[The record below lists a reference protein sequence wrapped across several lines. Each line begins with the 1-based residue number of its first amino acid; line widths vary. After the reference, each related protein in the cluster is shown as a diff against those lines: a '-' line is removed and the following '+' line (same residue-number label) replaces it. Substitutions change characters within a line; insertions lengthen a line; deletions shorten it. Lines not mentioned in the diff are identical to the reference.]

1 MDFKEFVNKLE
12 QDLKEAL
19 SDISPGAQV
28 RQTPVEKLQA
38 SSYTGISITPADT
51 NIGMNLN
58 ADQLFAQMQEGRS
71 YEGVLAAAVSQAE
84 RGLHDM
90 PSVDVQSITNYETAK
105 NLLCFEVVGTEQNAD
120 MLANIPH
127 TDVENMSMV
136 YRLQLDSNEHG
147 ASTVLITNAM
157 MEQYGVTKEQL
168 DADAMEN
175 APEIRPASFKT
186 MAEVMAEMM
195 GMPVEMM
202 PQDMAPPMY
211 VATNEDKVQGAAV
224 MFYPNFMDQAAK
236 ELGGDVFVLPSSV
249 HEVLILPDDG
259 NMSVGELRDMVT
271 TINATEVSAQD
282 RLADSVYH
290 YDAAARVFELGEKFE
305 ERQAQKENAKEERSS
320 VLKDLKDKKQDMDL
334 KPKAPGRPKT
344 KDEPAIG

>member
-12 QDLKEAL
+12 QDLKDFL
-19 SDISPGAQV
+19 SDTSPGAQI

-38 SSYTGISITPADT
+38 GSYTGISITPADT
-51 NIGMNLN
+51 NVGMNIN
-58 ADQLFAQMQEGRS
+58 ADQLYAQMQDGRS
-71 YEGVLAAAVSQAE
+71 YEGVLAMALSQVE
-84 RGLHDM
+84 HGMRDM
-90 PSVDVQSITNYETAK
+90 PAVDIQSITNYETAK

-127 TDVENMSMV
+127 TDMENMSMV
-136 YRLQLDSNEHG
+136 YRLQLDSNAQG
-147 ASTVLITNAM
+147 TSTILITNAM
-157 MEQYGVTKEQL
+157 MEQYGITKDHL
-168 DADAMEN
+168 HADAMEN

-186 MAEVMAEMM
+186 MVEVMAEMM

-211 VATNEDKVQGAAV
+211 VATNEYKVQGAAV
-224 MFYPNFMDQAAK
+224 MFYPDFMDQAAK

-259 NMSVGELRDMVT
+259 NMSVDELRDMVT

-305 ERQAQKENAKEERSS
+305 ERQAQKESTKEGRSS
-320 VLKDLKDKKQDMDL
+320 VMKDLKDKKQDMDL
-334 KPKAPGRPKT
+334 KPKTPGRPKA

>member
-12 QDLKEAL
+12 QDLKDFL
-19 SDISPGAQV
+19 SDTSPGAQV

-38 SSYTGISITPADT
+38 GSYTGISITPADT
-51 NIGMNLN
+51 NVGMNIN
-58 ADQLFAQMQEGRS
+58 ADQLYAQMQDGRS
-71 YEGVLAAAVSQAE
+71 YEGVLAMALSQVE
-84 RGLHDM
+84 HGMHDM
-90 PSVDVQSITNYETAK
+90 PAVDIQSITNYETAK
-105 NLLCFEVVGTEQNAD
+105 NLLCFEVVGTKQNAD

-127 TDVENMSMV
+127 TDMENMSMV
-136 YRLQLDSNEHG
+136 YRLQLDSNAQG
-147 ASTVLITNAM
+147 TSTILITNAM
-157 MEQYGVTKEQL
+157 MEQYGITKDQL
-168 DADAMEN
+168 HADAMEN

-186 MAEVMAEMM
+186 MAEIMAEMM

-224 MFYPNFMDQAAK
+224 MFYPDFMDQAAK

-259 NMSVGELRDMVT
+259 NMSVEELRDMVT

-282 RLADSVYH
+282 RLTDSVYH
-290 YDAAARVFELGEKFE
+290 YDADARIFELGEKFE

-334 KPKAPGRPKT
+334 KPKSPGRPKS

>member
-12 QDLKEAL
+12 QDLKEVL

-38 SSYTGISITPADT
+38 GSYTGISITPADT

-168 DADAMEN
+168 HADAMEN

-211 VATNEDKVQGAAV
+211 VATNEDKARGAAV
-224 MFYPNFMDQAAK
+224 MFYPDFMDQAAK

-259 NMSVGELRDMVT
+259 NMSVDELRDMVT
-271 TINATEVSAQD
+271 TINATEVSAHD

-290 YDAAARVFELGEKFE
+290 YDAATRVFELGEKFE
-305 ERQAQKENAKEERSS
+305 ERQTQKENAKEERSS

>member
-12 QDLKEAL
+12 QDLKDFL
-19 SDISPGAQV
+19 SDTSPGAQV

-38 SSYTGISITPADT
+38 GSYTGISITPADT
-51 NIGMNLN
+51 NVGMNIN
-58 ADQLFAQMQEGRS
+58 ADQLYAQMQEGRS
-71 YEGVLAAAVSQAE
+71 YEGVLAMALSQVE
-84 RGLHDM
+84 HGMRDM
-90 PSVDVQSITNYETAK
+90 PAVDIQSITNYETAR

-127 TDVENMSMV
+127 TDMENMSMV
-136 YRLQLDSNEHG
+136 YRLQLDSNAQG
-147 ASTVLITNAM
+147 TSTILITNAM
-157 MEQYGVTKEQL
+157 IEQYGITKDQL
-168 DADAMEN
+168 HADAMEN

-224 MFYPNFMDQAAK
+224 MFYPDFMDQAAK
-236 ELGGDVFVLPSSV
+236 ELG
-249 HEVLILPDDG
+249 
-259 NMSVGELRDMVT
+259 
-271 TINATEVSAQD
+271 
-282 RLADSVYH
+282 
-290 YDAAARVFELGEKFE
+290 EKFE
-305 ERQAQKENAKEERSS
+305 ERQEQKENAKEERSS

-334 KPKAPGRPKT
+334 KPKSPGRPKS

>member
-38 SSYTGISITPADT
+38 GSYTGISITPADT

-168 DADAMEN
+168 HADAMEN
-175 APEIRPASFKT
+175 L
-186 MAEVMAEMM
+186 
-195 GMPVEMM
+195 
-202 PQDMAPPMY
+202 
-211 VATNEDKVQGAAV
+211 
-224 MFYPNFMDQAAK
+224 YP
-236 ELGGDVFVLPSSV
+236 G
-249 HEVLILPDDG
+249 
-259 NMSVGELRDMVT
+259 
-271 TINATEVSAQD
+271 
-282 RLADSVYH
+282 
-290 YDAAARVFELGEKFE
+290 
-305 ERQAQKENAKEERSS
+305 
-320 VLKDLKDKKQDMDL
+320 
-334 KPKAPGRPKT
+334 
-344 KDEPAIG
+344 

>member
-12 QDLKEAL
+12 QDLKEVL
-19 SDISPGAQV
+19 SDTSPGAQV

-38 SSYTGISITPADT
+38 GSYTGISITPADT
-51 NIGMNLN
+51 NVGMNIN
-58 ADQLFAQMQEGRS
+58 ADQLYAQMQDGRS
-71 YEGVLAAAVSQAE
+71 YEGVLAMALSQVD

-90 PSVDVQSITNYETAK
+90 PAVDVQSITNYETAK

-127 TDVENMSMV
+127 TDMENMSMV
-136 YRLQLDSNEHG
+136 YRLQLDSNAQG
-147 ASTVLITNAM
+147 TSTILITNAM
-157 MEQYGVTKEQL
+157 MEQYGITKDQL
-168 DADAMEN
+168 HADAMEN

-195 GMPVEMM
+195 GMPIEMM

-224 MFYPNFMDQAAK
+224 MFYRDFMDQAAK

-249 HEVLILPDDG
+249 HEILILPDDG
-259 NMSVGELRDMVT
+259 NMSVDELRDMVT

-282 RLADSVYH
+282 RLTDSVYH
-290 YDAAARVFELGEKFE
+290 YDGGARIFELGEKFE

-320 VLKDLKDKKQDMDL
+320 VLKDLKEKKQDMDL
-334 KPKAPGRPKT
+334 KPKSPGRPKS

>member
-12 QDLKEAL
+12 QDLKDFL
-19 SDISPGAQV
+19 SDTSPGAQV

-38 SSYTGISITPADT
+38 GSYTGISITPADT
-51 NIGMNLN
+51 NVGMNIN
-58 ADQLFAQMQEGRS
+58 ADQLYAQMQDGRS
-71 YEGVLAAAVSQAE
+71 YEGVLAMALSQVE
-84 RGLHDM
+84 HGMHDM
-90 PSVDVQSITNYETAK
+90 PAVDIQSITNYETAK

-127 TDVENMSMV
+127 TDMENMSMV
-136 YRLQLDSNEHG
+136 YRLQLDSNAQG
-147 ASTVLITNAM
+147 TSTILITNAM
-157 MEQYGVTKEQL
+157 MEQYGITKDQL
-168 DADAMEN
+168 HADAMEN

-186 MAEVMAEMM
+186 MAEIMAEMM

-224 MFYPNFMDQAAK
+224 MFYPDFMDQAAK

-259 NMSVGELRDMVT
+259 NMSVEELRDMVT

-282 RLADSVYH
+282 RLTDSVYH
-290 YDAAARVFELGEKFE
+290 YDVDARIFELGEKFE

-320 VLKDLKDKKQDMDL
+320 VLKDLKDNKQDMDL
-334 KPKAPGRPKT
+334 KPKSPGRPKS

>member
-1 MDFKEFVNKLE
+1 
-12 QDLKEAL
+12 
-19 SDISPGAQV
+19 
-28 RQTPVEKLQA
+28 
-38 SSYTGISITPADT
+38 
-51 NIGMNLN
+51 
-58 ADQLFAQMQEGRS
+58 
-71 YEGVLAAAVSQAE
+71 
-84 RGLHDM
+84 M

-168 DADAMEN
+168 HADAMEN

-224 MFYPNFMDQAAK
+224 MFYPDFMDQAAK

-259 NMSVGELRDMVT
+259 KMSVEELRDMVT

-282 RLADSVYH
+282 RLTDSVYH
-290 YDAAARVFELGEKFE
+290 YDAGARIFELGEKFE

-334 KPKAPGRPKT
+334 KPKSPGRPKS